1 MFVDGLRLVG
11 ITQTSYL
18 RLGRRPRRQRLRCS
32 LEIRQNIFPLLA
44 SLLFLFLF
52 FSCLLAILDQWHA
65 TLPSA
70 RVPCIIMIGK
80 EFSGSEIVLDDPI
93 DQIPS
98 VWESEREE

>member
-1 MFVDGLRLVG
+1 MVFGWWA
-11 ITQTSYL
+11 S
-18 RLGRRPRRQRLRCS
+18 PRRVTCVWEGGQGDNVLGVLWKFDRT
-32 LEIRQNIFPLLA
+32 FPPLLA